1 MKIKTKKA
9 DAAEIMALPG
19 IKHGKPKKQ
28 SAALRALVN
37 VISKKELKDTECE
50 FDGKG
55 FDLVKD
61 TPCLV
66 IMNHSCF
73 LDLQIAFRMMAHKP
87 FNIVCT
93 SDGFV
98 GKSGLMYSLGCIPT
112 EKFVS
117 DLSLIRN
124 IRYALEKLYS
134 SVLLY
139 PEASYSFDGTATPLP
154 ETVGALIKM
163 LKVPVVSVM
172 TEGAFL
178 HDPLYN
184 GLQLRKTKVKA
195 VSDLL
200 FSSEQIKKL
209 TPDEINAKLKELFSF
224 DNFKNQKESGVLIAE
239 PFRADGLHRVLYKC
253 PHCKSETGM
262 KGEGEKLV
270 CADCGAEWTLE
281 ENGELSSQDP
291 VFTHIPD
298 WYKWE
303 REQVREEIISGEY
316 KLDIPVDIRIMTDM
330 KYIYEV
336 GEGRLTHGD
345 NGFSLR
351 GCGGAINYDQSPLA
365 SYSVYSDYFWY
376 EIGDMICIGT
386 KDKLFYCFPQ
396 DKSVPVAKIRLAA
409 EELYKKKRKEIKNK

>member
-9 DAAEIMALPG
+9 DAAIVMAMPG
-19 IKHGKPKKQ
+19 IKHEKPKKQ

-37 VISKKELKDTECE
+37 FISKKELKNTDCSL
-50 FDGKG
+50 DCKG
-55 FDLVKD
+55 FEQIGKS
-61 TPCLV
+61 PCLV

-73 LDLQIAFRMMAHKP
+73 LDLQIAFKMMAHRP

-98 GKSGLMYSLGCIPT
+98 GKKGLMYSLGCIPT

-117 DLSLIRN
+117 DLSLIRDM
-124 IRYALEKLYS
+124 RYALEKLHS

-154 ETVGALIKM
+154 DTVGALIKM
-163 LKVPVVSVM
+163 LKVPVVSVI

-195 VSDLL
+195 TSDLL
-200 FSSEQIKKL
+200 FSPEQAVKM
-209 TPDEINAKLKELFSF
+209 TVEEINAKLKELFSF
-224 DNFKNQKESGVLIAE
+224 DNFKSQKESGVLITE

-253 PHCKSETGM
+253 PHCGCETQM
-262 KGEGEKLV
+262 KGEGIKLV
-270 CADCGAEWTLE
+270 CGKCKSEWTLE
-281 ENGELSSQDP
+281 ENGELSSPDP

-303 REQVREEIISGEY
+303 RDQVREEMGKGEY
-316 KLDIPVDIRIMTDM
+316 SLDIPVDIRIMTDM

-336 GEGRLTHGD
+336 GEGRLRHNE
-345 NGFSLR
+345 NGFELT
-351 GCGGAINYDQSPLA
+351 GCNGAIDYKQSPLA

-376 EIGDMICIGT
+376 ELGDMVCIGG

-396 DKSVPVAKIRLAA
+396 DKTVPVAKIRLAA
-409 EELYKKKRKEIKNK
+409 EEIYKEKRKEIKK